1 MLLTVSAAPCGT
13 GIDPFAG
20 SRAGDD
26 GAQPLPR
33 VQAGDSDVLL
43 SFRVYVWKLRHGEAA
58 ECFMGLQGKLE
69 LGLSLS
75 ARRSVRPAALAVF

>member
-13 GIDPFAG
+13 SIDPFAG

-33 VQAGDSDVLL
+33 AACWGQRCVAVL
-43 SFRVYVWKLRHGEAA
+43 
-58 ECFMGLQGKLE
+58 
-69 LGLSLS
+69 
-75 ARRSVRPAALAVF
+75 

>member
-33 VQAGDSDVLL
+33 AACWSIDVLL
-43 SFRVYVWKLRHGEAA
+43 SFRVHVGKLRHGEAA
-58 ECFMGLQGKLE
+58 
-69 LGLSLS
+69 
-75 ARRSVRPAALAVF
+75 

>member
-33 VQAGDSDVLL
+33 AACCTHVAGLC
-43 SFRVYVWKLRHGEAA
+43 LRW
-58 ECFMGLQGKLE
+58 
-69 LGLSLS
+69 LSLE
-75 ARRSVRPAALAVF
+75 PAASCLPLEMTDLKENC